1 MNLPLSVTITASD
14 VMLALPWLLIRSHG
28 LHRSEPHDISSEYGH
43 VLSLSA
49 L

>member
-14 VMLALPWLLIRSHG
+14 VILAPPWLLIRSHG
-28 LHRSEPHDISSEYGH
+28 LHRSEPHVISNEYGYA
-43 VLSLSA
+43 LSLSA

>member
-28 LHRSEPHDISSEYGH
+28 LHRSEPHDISNGYGH
-43 VLSLSA
+43 ALPLSA